1 MKDMILSTLNY
12 NALYLDT
19 SMVTILITSISGVA
33 VALGAA
39 VVIFFRK
46 AKKKVAKTFHI
57 DENAGKEVEDDVVLT
72 DTEDD
77 ED

>member
-39 VVIFFRK
+39 MVIFFRK